1 MARILIIDDS
11 KVMRNLLHDFLVDCG
26 HSVETADDGEQ
37 GLAKARTGAY
47 DLCICDLHLPK
58 KNGHEVY
65 QDLGPARDGMQFIFT
80 DSLPDGL
87 YEKVRQ
93 TTGHL
98 CLRKPFDLNEVRK
111 TVEQA
116 LTQVKI
122 ND

>member
-1 MARILIIDDS
+1 
-11 KVMRNLLHDFLVDCG
+11 MRGLLRDFLRDCG
-26 HSVETADDGEQ
+26 HEVDTADDGEQ
-37 GLAKARTGAY
+37 GLSKALTGIY

-65 QDLGPARDGMQFIFT
+65 KDLGPARESMRFIFT

-87 YEKVRQ
+87 YEEVRE
-93 TTGHL
+93 TTGQL
-98 CLRKPFDLNEVRK
+98 CLRKPFDLNQVRK

>member
-11 KVMRNLLHDFLVDCG
+11 KVMRDLLLDFLIDCG
-26 HSVETADDGEQ
+26 HDAETADDGEQ
-37 GLAKARTGAY
+37 GLVKAQTGAY

-58 KNGHEVY
+58 RNGFEVY
-65 QDLGPARDGMQFIFT
+65 QELGPVRENLQFVFT

-87 YEKVRQ
+87 FEKVRE

-111 TVEQA
+111 TIEKA
-116 LTQVKI
+116 LTQVKT